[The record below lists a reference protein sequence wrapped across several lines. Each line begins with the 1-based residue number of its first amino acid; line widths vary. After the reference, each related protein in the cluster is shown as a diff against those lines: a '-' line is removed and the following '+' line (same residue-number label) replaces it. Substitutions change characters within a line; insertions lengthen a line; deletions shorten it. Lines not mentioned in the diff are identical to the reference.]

1 MPWREL
7 KPMDLKL
14 LFIADYIKGP
24 PSFSALCQAYE
35 ISRKTGY
42 KWVERYEKEGPAGL
56 EEHNRRRLTRRPTG
70 RPGFSGWCRAL

>member
-7 KPMDLKL
+7 KPMDLKM
-14 LFIADYIKGP
+14 LFIADYLQGP

-42 KWVERYEKEGPAGL
+42 KWVERYEKEGLRGWKNAAAAG
-56 EEHNRRRLTRRPTG
+56 
-70 RPGFSGWCRAL
+70 